1 MISREERNANDMRS
15 QGPFARLSVR
25 LPLMFAGAALAAGGT
40 VAAVAYGVASSR
52 LGGLVA
58 QGKLSAAETDALL
71 GSALPQM
78 LTVGGGALCAIAA
91 IGWFAARSIHKP
103 VGAMR
108 DAVGRLAQGED
119 CDIPGLLRGD
129 EIGDL
134 ARALKSVH
142 ETGVEAARIR
152 AALDDCRTNVMVCDA
167 DNRVVYVN
175 KSLLTFFTEA
185 QEDFRL
191 AFPGC
196 SAKDMLGKVIDA
208 VQREPSQAGEAR
220 AVRFALGRRTVSL
233 SLCPVRGPAGERLGT
248 AVEWLELTDELAAA
262 AEVAAVVSA
271 AVEGDFSRRV
281 PLAGKPE
288 ALAAIA
294 EGMNRINGLVEQAL
308 GEFAGALGGLSE
320 GDLTRRMQGDYRG
333 LFAELKQNLN
343 ATLSHLGETVTTIQ
357 SSAGNVARAAGE
369 ISQGAGDL
377 AARTEETA
385 TNLEE
390 TAATTEQLAA
400 SVKQSAARSRQAT
413 ELAGEAMGVAT
424 DGQAVVVQAVGA
436 IERIE
441 TSSGRISEIVGVID
455 EIAFQTN
462 LLALNAAVEAARAG
476 DAGKGF
482 AVVASEVRSLAQRS
496 SQAAKD
502 IKGLIA
508 TSNEQVGEG
517 VRFARSTGAAL
528 ERIVAAAG
536 KVSATVA
543 EISSA
548 TAEQAHGIEEMSQT
562 VAHMDETTQANSAL
576 AEQSA
581 TSATELMDEIARLRS
596 LVAFFRTDAA
606 GPSLTRMEPA
616 RLQRLAE
623 TVLGDKA
630 RPVAAVPPAPRRPQ
644 AIPNEP
650 AASRPSLRRRAAG
663 GGRAD
668 DWAEF

>member
-1 MISREERNANDMRS
+1 MRS

-25 LPLMFAGAALAAGGT
+25 LPLMFTGAALAAGGT
-40 VAAVAYGVASSR
+40 VAAVAYTVASSR

-58 QGKLSAAETDALL
+58 QGKLNAAEADALL

-108 DAVGRLAQGED
+108 DAVGRLAQGEH
-119 CDIPGLLRGD
+119 CDIPGLTRGD

-167 DNRVVYVN
+167 ENRVVYVN
-175 KSLLTFFTEA
+175 KSLLKFFTDA

-196 SAKDMLGKVIDA
+196 SAKDMLGKVIDT
-208 VQREPSQAGEAR
+208 VQREPAAAGGGAR
-220 AVRFALGRRTVSL
+220 SVRFALGRRTVSL
-233 SLCPVRGPAGERLGT
+233 SLCPVTGPAGERLGM

-262 AEVAAVVSA
+262 AEVAALVSA
-271 AVEGDFSRRV
+271 AVEGDFSARV

-288 ALAAIA
+288 ALARIA
-294 EGMNRINGLVEQAL
+294 DGMNRINGLVEQAL

-320 GDLTRRMQGDYRG
+320 GDLTRRMQGEYRG

-343 ATLSHLGETVTTIQ
+343 ATLSHLAETVATIQ

-390 TAATTEQLAA
+390 TAATTEQLAS
-400 SVKQSAARSRQAT
+400 SVKHSAARSREAT

-424 DGQAVVVQAVGA
+424 EGQAVVVQAVGA

-496 SQAAKD
+496 GQAAKD
-502 IKGLIA
+502 IKGLIV

-517 VRFARSTGAAL
+517 VRFVRSTGAAL

-581 TSATELMDEIARLRS
+581 TSATELTDEISRLRS
-596 LVAFFRTDAA
+596 LVAFFRTEAA
-606 GPSLTRMEPA
+606 GPSLTMMEPA

-623 TVLGDKA
+623 TVLSDKT
-630 RPVAAVPPAPRRPQ
+630 RAAAPAPRRPQ
-644 AIPNEP
+644 PLHNEL

>member
-1 MISREERNANDMRS
+1 
-15 QGPFARLSVR
+15 
-25 LPLMFAGAALAAGGT
+25 MFTGAALAAGGT
-40 VAAVAYGVASSR
+40 VAAVAYTVASSR

-58 QGKLSAAETDALL
+58 QGKLNAAEADALL
-71 GSALPQM
+71 GSALPQV
-78 LTVGGGALCAIAA
+78 LSVGGGALAAIAA

-108 DAVGRLAQGED
+108 DAVGRLAQGEQ
-119 CDIPGLLRGD
+119 CDIPGLTRGD

-142 ETGVEAARIR
+142 DTGVEAARIR
-152 AALDDCRTNVMVCDA
+152 AALDDCRTNVMVCDGQ
-167 DNRVVYVN
+167 NRVVYVN
-175 KSLLTFFTEA
+175 KSLLKFFTEA
-185 QEDFRL
+185 QDDFRL

-196 SAKDMLGKVIDA
+196 SAKDMLGKVIDT
-208 VQREPSQAGEAR
+208 VQREPAAAGGGAR
-220 AVRFALGRRTVSL
+220 SVRFALGRRTVSL
-233 SLCPVRGPAGERLGT
+233 SLCPVTGPAGERLGM

-262 AEVAAVVSA
+262 AEVAAMVSA
-271 AVEGDFSRRV
+271 AVEGDFSARV

-288 ALAAIA
+288 ALARIA
-294 EGMNRINGLVEQAL
+294 DGMNRINGLVEQAL

-320 GDLTRRMQGDYRG
+320 GDLTRRMQGEYRG

-343 ATLSHLGETVTTIQ
+343 ATLSHLAETVTTIQ
-357 SSAGNVARAAGE
+357 SSAGNVARAASE

-400 SVKQSAARSRQAT
+400 SVKHSAARSREAT

-424 DGQAVVVQAVGA
+424 EGQAVVVQAVGA

-482 AVVASEVRSLAQRS
+482 AVVASEVRALAQRS
-496 SQAAKD
+496 GQAAKD
-502 IKGLIA
+502 IKGLIV

-517 VRFARSTGAAL
+517 VRFVRSTGAAL

-581 TSATELMDEIARLRS
+581 TSATELTDEISRLRS

-606 GPSLTRMEPA
+606 GPSLTMMEPA
-616 RLQRLAE
+616 RLQRLAQ
-623 TVLGDKA
+623 TVLSD
-630 RPVAAVPPAPRRPQ
+630 RTRPAPAAAPALRRPQ
-644 AIPNEP
+644 PLHNEP
-650 AASRPSLRRRAAG
+650 ASSRPSLRRRAAG
-663 GGRAD
+663 GGRAE